1 MAMNSAHQRRARNP
15 MALSQTP
22 AAQKRFGAAS
32 DQNCQTKA
40 QLRFKGLVNDY
51 AKRIIQMLRAGLDIN
66 ELPMTVACLR
76 EMEMNP
82 RSGVQGRS
90 KAAAMEIVYLALA
103 YLLYAE
109 LASKRCNIVRIS
121 RIAEFVGEVSEPRTA
136 LLNQLAEDLSN
147 VANAWNSGQIV
158 A

>member
-22 AAQKRFGAAS
+22 AAQKRIEAGS
-32 DQNCQTKA
+32 DQNCQAKA
-40 QLRFKGLVNDY
+40 QLRFKGLVKDY
-51 AKRIIQMLRAGLDIN
+51 AKRTIQMLRAGLDIN

-109 LASKRCNIVRIS
+109 LASTRCDIVRIS
-121 RIAEFVGEVSEPRTA
+121 RIAEFVGAVSEPRTA

>member
-1 MAMNSAHQRRARNP
+1 MAMNSPHQRRARNP

-22 AAQKRFGAAS
+22 AAQKRIEAGS
-32 DQNCQTKA
+32 DQNCQAKA
-40 QLRFKGLVNDY
+40 QLRFKGLVKDY
-51 AKRIIQMLRAGLDIN
+51 AKRTIQMLRAGLDIN

-109 LASKRCNIVRIS
+109 LASTRCDIVRIS
-121 RIAEFVGEVSEPRTA
+121 RIAEFVGAVSEPRTA

-147 VANAWNSGQIV
+147 VANAWNAGQIV